1 MKKSI
6 VATALV
12 ASYFGVKHIYA
23 TSMNRQAYNEKRGW
37 TVPEDENPSDEGYM
51 VESVDSP
58 NPNTNFSPYYVSWSP
73 KDIFD
78 AEYRPIDGM
87 TFGIAIEMLKK
98 GEKVARKGWNG
109 KGMFII
115 LVNGTNNV
123 KPYDGTPY
131 KEVCDFKGKTEINI
145 LPHIDMYSATDEM
158 VVGWLASQ
166 TDMLA
171 EDWVVVV

>member
-1 MKKSI
+1 MN
-6 VATALV
+6 
-12 ASYFGVKHIYA
+12 FG
-23 TSMNRQAYNEKRGW
+23 Q
-37 TVPEDENPSDEGYM
+37 
-51 VESVDSP
+51 
-58 NPNTNFSPYYVSWSP
+58 
-73 KDIFD
+73 
-78 AEYRPIDGM
+78 
-87 TFGIAIEMLKK
+87 AIEELKNGK
-98 GEKVARKGWNG
+98 MVCRGGWNG

-123 KPYDGTPY
+123 KPYAGTPY